1 MASSTVLDIITGS
14 LLNLNSYAPG
24 EPLDPYITNVGL
36 QLLNDLFDS
45 YSTDR
50 DFVWSQNETVFNW
63 TNGKYQYSVGNY
75 TSQNTFTGALTNGVL
90 AIQAAQFPSDIIV
103 GSSVADSG
111 GLLPSTSTITQ
122 LGVAITFTG
131 SLVGGATSATLSAN
145 WTYPT
150 TTSNVTFSDG
160 EVRAV
165 TLTSGASTATWT
177 IGLTGGVTAAAT
189 VSGMA
194 LLSNPPTGTNAGASF
209 TFTVPGDIPIA
220 RPLRFRNG
228 YTRATTS
235 GNSNLDYFFEFKSYE
250 EYKRE
255 LLKNLPGPWPY
266 IAAYRPDYPLGQLF
280 VYPAPGASYTAH
292 LFTDVILADAANPTT
307 QFNMPQGY
315 TRAFKK
321 LLALEFA
328 PILMKPVTRELRA
341 QANEARAMIKAL
353 NAAPVE
359 PLTYDSSISRSQDH
373 DAGWIIH
380 GGFM

>member
-1 MASSTVLDIITGS
+1 MANTVLDIIQGA
-14 LLNLNSYAPG
+14 LLNLNSYSPG

-50 DFVWSQNETVFNW
+50 DFVWSQNETTFNW
-63 TNGKYQYSVGNY
+63 TPGKYQYSVGNY
-75 TSQNTFTGALTNGVL
+75 TSQNTFTGNLTSGVL
-90 AIQAAQFPSDIIV
+90 AIQAAQFPSDIVV
-103 GSSVADSG
+103 GSTVTDSG
-111 GLLPSTSTITQ
+111 GLLPSTATVTQ

-131 SLVGGATSATLSAN
+131 APVGGATSATLTSN

-165 TLTSGASTATWT
+165 TLTNGANTATWS
-177 IGLTGGVTAAAT
+177 IGLTGGVTTAAT

-194 LLSNPPTGTNAGASF
+194 LLSAPPTGTLVAASF
-209 TFTVPGDIPIA
+209 TFTVPGDIPIS

-235 GNSNLDYFFEFKSYE
+235 GNSNLDFFFEFKSYE

-255 LLKNLPGPWPY
+255 LLKNVQGPWPY
-266 IAAYRPDYPLGQLF
+266 IATYRPDFPLGQLF
-280 VYPAPGASYTAH
+280 VYPAPGAAYTAH
-292 LFTDVILADAANPTT
+292 LFTDVILQDAVNTSA
-307 QFNMPQGY
+307 QFSMPQGY

-328 PILMKPVTRELRA
+328 PILMKPVGRELRA
-341 QANEARAMIKAL
+341 QAKEAKDLIKAL
-353 NAAPVE
+353 NASPPV
-359 PLTYDSSISRSQDH
+359 PLLYDSAISRAQTN
-373 DAGWIIH
+373 DAGWVMT
-380 GGFM
+380 GGMV